1 MEGANSGESSRLK
14 KTTKG
19 RIIRKIS
26 EEFLCRLRLITEK
39 IAELGFGGL
48 DFIIFGV
55 IWPSRTLNYFFDQIY
70 YHILNEWVFTT
81 STADMTAGKPC
92 TTYIVTPQLWGG
104 CCGVKLHSCGTRQ
117 FEENH

>member
-92 TTYIVTPQLWGG
+92 TTYIVTPQFHGG